1 VNPVNIQT
9 FLCVARCGS
18 ISGAAAML
26 YISQSAVSTRLRQLE
41 EALGT
46 PLVER
51 RQGSRSIVLT
61 ARGEA
66 FLPLAERWTA
76 LSVETAAFSKAP
88 LRSALTVA
96 APDSLNLYLLEPL
109 YRQLSDPVHN
119 LALRVRT
126 QQSQEIFSLIENREA
141 DVGFAFNLFRSESVR
156 CRKLLSEKTVLLLS
170 GSHCPK
176 TPLRPRDLDP
186 GREIFLAW
194 SQDFQLWHDSLWPAA
209 RDARIQ
215 VDTVALTVPHLR
227 REGAWCFA
235 PKSVAKALQKQGL
248 DLSVVPF
255 PEEPPDRV
263 CCILTHRDP
272 HSRAQAATERFR
284 EALVR
289 FLEEIC
295 REDADITMELK
306 KKLK

>member
-1 VNPVNIQT
+1 VNIQT

-26 YISQSAVSTRLRQLE
+26 FISQSAVSTRLRQLE

-76 LSVETAAFSKAP
+76 LSAETAAFSRAP

-96 APDSLNLYLLEPL
+96 GPDSLNLYLLEPL
-109 YRQLSDPVHN
+109 YRRLTEPAYQ

-156 CRKLLSEKTVLLLS
+156 CRKLLAEKTVLLLS
-170 GSHCPK
+170 GSTCPASSL
-176 TPLRPRDLDP
+176 TPRDLDP
-186 GREIFLAW
+186 GREVFLPW

-209 RDARIQ
+209 QNARIQ
-215 VDTVALTVPHLR
+215 VDTVALTVPLLR
-227 REGAWCFA
+227 QEGTWCFA
-235 PKSVAKALQKQGL
+235 PKSVAKALRSQGL
-248 DLSVVPF
+248 DLTVVPF
-255 PEEPPDRV
+255 SEEPPDRI

-289 FLEEIC
+289 FLEEVC
-295 REDADITMELK
+295 REDADIALELRNGI
-306 KKLK
+306 